1 MAKFSRSSLTNYI
14 VDNLDS
20 ADISSKVAAFLIDN
34 GKTSDLDSILRDVT
48 EAQAVKNGIVELTAR
63 SAFPLDA
70 GTKESINDLVRAQYQ
85 GVKQIIIHEVIDKS
99 AIGGVNLEFAN
110 ANLDLTIRTKLNKLR
125 EAIA

>member
-1 MAKFSRSSLTNYI
+1 MARFSRTLLIKYI
-14 VDNLDS
+14 TENLSS
-20 ADISSKVAAFLIDN
+20 ADLSEKVAAFLIDN

-48 EAQAVKNGIVELTAR
+48 EAQAVKNGVAELTAK
-63 SAFPLDA
+63 SAFPLDVESKQGITQVVQKQYPSA
-70 GTKESINDLVRAQYQ
+70 TKV
-85 GVKQIIIHEVIDKS
+85 IIHEVIDKS

>member
-1 MAKFSRSSLTNYI
+1 MARFSRVSLTDYI
-14 VDNLDS
+14 VDNLGS
-20 ADISSKVAAFLIDN
+20 ADISDKVAAFLIDN

-48 EAQAVKNGIVELTAR
+48 EAQAVKKGVVELTAR
-63 SAFPLDA
+63 SAFPLDTESKKSIHEVVK
-70 GTKESINDLVRAQYQ
+70 GKYPSVKE
-85 GVKQIIIHEVIDKS
+85 IIIHEVIDKS

>member
-1 MAKFSRSSLTNYI
+1 MAKFSRASLTDYI
-14 VDNLDS
+14 VDNLGS
-20 ADISSKVAAFLIDN
+20 ADLSDKVAAFLIDN
-34 GKTSDLDSILRDVT
+34 DKTSDLDSILRDVS
-48 EAQAVKNGIVELTAR
+48 EAQAVKKGIVELTAR

-70 GTKESINDLVRAQYQ
+70 STKESINDVVRKQNPN
-85 GVKQIIIHEVIDKS
+85 VKNIIIHQVIDKS